1 MLIVLR
7 VLVGLSFT
15 NSVLGMDF
23 FVHQRGRMM
32 GSYLLM
38 SFSGIHLTPAVR
50 FNLIYFFPNPRL
62 ARMWHL
68 KWVGMDYSNW
78 SDLCC
83 SIKIL
88 HGSTHI
94 SHWFII
100 NGSFQDV
107 LIFFLSD
114 MLFQRPDRTLTL
126 NDPCNKDLLEN
137 SESTWA
143 KCSKRRLRTC
153 LHLFVVYVFWVQSL
167 YPLIVNLTWGRFW
180 IHSNC

>member
-94 SHWFII
+94 SH
-100 NGSFQDV
+100 
-107 LIFFLSD
+107 
-114 MLFQRPDRTLTL
+114 
-126 NDPCNKDLLEN
+126 
-137 SESTWA
+137 
-143 KCSKRRLRTC
+143 
-153 LHLFVVYVFWVQSL
+153 
-167 YPLIVNLTWGRFW
+167 
-180 IHSNC
+180 